1 MIKNVIFDND
11 GVLICSNDVYY
22 HFFQKIGAEYGLNVT
37 KEFYGSVTGG
47 GLSDSANAFVNQ
59 IGISPKDA
67 SMLVEEIRKQFTKFI
82 ETDVIP
88 LKPGVIEI
96 LTYLK
101 EHDINRYVAS
111 SSVQSIVE
119 RGHHQ
124 TGIYEYFNGRI
135 YGDMVKE
142 RKPDPEIY
150 LSCMEQ
156 NHLKKEETIII
167 EDSMNGIIAAHRAGV
182 RCIGVPDMFD
192 ISEWEE
198 KGYCVICNNLFEAI
212 KYIEKEN
219 QK

>member
-1 MIKNVIFDND
+1 MSKYYDYFKEHEHNPDEVTIDEFIAEAMRTDLKFNTLADELQYQRTSRIT
-11 GVLICSNDVYY
+11 LIN
-22 HFFQKIGAEYGLNVT
+22 EL
-37 KEFYGSVTGG
+37 
-47 GLSDSANAFVNQ
+47 
-59 IGISPKDA
+59 
-67 SMLVEEIRKQFTKFI
+67 
-82 ETDVIP
+82 
-88 LKPGVIEI
+88 
-96 LTYLK
+96 LTCYQYLK

-124 TGIYEYFNGRI
+124 TGIYEFFNGRI

-167 EDSMNGIIAAHRAGV
+167 EDSMNGIIAAHRARV